1 MFENNE
7 TVVMLLLVS
16 QTNPVSDPVG
26 GELSFVPINLH
37 SSWPREGKR
46 YIVVEMKRTNPLSE
60 RRTAGNK

>member
-26 GELSFVPINLH
+26 GELFFVPINLH
-37 SSWPREGKR
+37 SSWPR
-46 YIVVEMKRTNPLSE
+46 
-60 RRTAGNK
+60 A